1 MCWREL
7 LYMLPELYLLGS
19 AMIALLLGIV
29 VDARWVHRLSAVSMG
44 VVVVLSW
51 WSGVTDHV
59 AEDVHLFNGL
69 VLHTRYTCISRM
81 LVGVAGFVASLLF
94 LCARREVRYE
104 FSVVMLFAT
113 LGAMTL
119 VQAGHFLSL
128 YISLELNS
136 LSSCVLVC
144 FNRSSERASE
154 SALKFFILSALSSC
168 IMLYGI
174 SLVYGYST
182 GLECNVMQE
191 ILAGRASLGATLGC
205 AFVLVGVLFKLAVV
219 PFHMWAVDTYHGS
232 PMAAMAFFLIVTK
245 SAAILLLARIVG
257 ENGILQQSIL
267 YGIISVS
274 GLSALVGELGALRQ
288 SNIKRLL
295 AYSNIGQ
302 LGYVLPVVVLHG
314 TSSYAIFHYV
324 LTSWVINAW
333 IFSVLL
339 RYDDEGFELASLAGM
354 HRSSPFVAF
363 ALVVS
368 MVSAAGFPPFL
379 GCWPKYFFL
388 KSIVMSDIPTVV
400 AFPYVLLVCAV
411 GIVPCFYCF
420 RIARVVYFDQPAMGA
435 GHPALPHH
443 LGLTV
448 IAVVC
453 MLLSVIA
460 LFLAQYFDILFQGL
474 VWVFGGCT

>member
-1 MCWREL
+1 MYWEDL
-7 LYMLPELYLLGS
+7 LRILPELYLLGS
-19 AMIALLLGIV
+19 AMVVLLLGMV
-29 VDARWVHRLSAVSMG
+29 VDARWIHRLSAVSMG
-44 VVVVLSW
+44 VVAFLSW
-51 WSGVTDHV
+51 LSAVNHV
-59 AEDVHLFNGL
+59 AEDTTLFNGL
-69 VLHTRYTCISRM
+69 VLHTRYTCASRV
-81 LVGVAGFVASLLF
+81 LVSIAGFIASFLS
-94 LCARREVRYE
+94 LCAKREARYE
-104 FSVVMLFAT
+104 FSVVMLFAI

-119 VQAGHFLSL
+119 VQAGHFLSF

-144 FNRSSERASE
+144 FNRGSKHASE
-154 SALKFFILSALSSC
+154 SALKFFMLSALSSC
-168 IMLYGI
+168 VMLYGI
-174 SLVYGYST
+174 SLVYGYSP
-182 GLECNVMQE
+182 GLECSVVKE
-191 ILAGRASLGATLGC
+191 VLEGRASLGAALGC
-205 AFVLVGVLFKLAVV
+205 AFILVGVLSKLAVV

-245 SAAILLLARIVG
+245 SAAILLLARMVG
-257 ENGILQQSIL
+257 ENGVLQQGLLLGFICA
-267 YGIISVS
+267 S
-274 GLSALVGELGALRQ
+274 GLSTIVGELGALRQ

-324 LTSWVINAW
+324 LTGWIINAW

-379 GCWPKYFFL
+379 GCWPKYFLL
-388 KSIVMSDIPTVV
+388 KSIAMSDIPTVV
-400 AFPYVLLVCAV
+400 AFSYVLLVCAV

-435 GHPALPHH
+435 GHPALTHH

-460 LFLAQYFDILFQGL
+460 LCLSPYFDILLQGL
-474 VWVFGGCT
+474 VWVFGGRT

>member
-1 MCWREL
+1 MCWRDL

-19 AMIALLLGIV
+19 AMVALLLGMV
-29 VDARWVHRLSAVSMG
+29 VDARWIHRLSAISMG

-51 WSGVTDHV
+51 WSGVAHHV
-59 AEDVHLFNGL
+59 AGDVHLFSGL
-69 VLHTRYTCISRM
+69 VLHTQYTCVSRIF
-81 LVGVAGFVASLLF
+81 VGIAGFVVSLLF
-94 LCARREVRYE
+94 LCAKREVRYE
-104 FSVVMLFAT
+104 FSVVMLFAA

-144 FNRSSERASE
+144 FNRGSERASE

-182 GLECNVMQE
+182 GLECGVMRE
-191 ILAGRASLGATLGC
+191 ILEGRASLGATLGC
-205 AFVLVGVLFKLAVV
+205 AFILVGVLFKLAVA

-232 PMAAMAFFLIVTK
+232 PMAAMAFFFIVTK
-245 SAAILLLARIVG
+245 STAILLLARIIG

-267 YGIISVS
+267 FGIIFVS
-274 GLSALVGELGALRQ
+274 GLSAIIGELGALRQ

-302 LGYVLPVVVLHG
+302 LGYVLPVVALHG
-314 TSSYAIFHYV
+314 TSSCVISHYV
-324 LTSWVINAW
+324 LTSLVINAW

-339 RYDDEGFELASLAGM
+339 RYDDEGFELADLAGM
-354 HRSSPFVAF
+354 YRNNPFVAF
-363 ALVVS
+363 SLVTS
-368 MVSAAGFPPFL
+368 MISTAGFPPFV
-379 GCWPKYFFL
+379 GCWPKYFLL
-388 KSIVMSDIPTVV
+388 KSIVMSDIPAVV
-400 AFPYVLLVCAV
+400 AFPYVLFACAV
-411 GIVPCFYCF
+411 GAVPCFYCF
-420 RIARVVYFDQPAMGA
+420 RIARVVYFDQPARGA
-435 GHPALPHH
+435 EHPALPRR
-443 LGLTV
+443 LGLTAV
-448 IAVVC
+448 AVVC
-453 MLLSVIA
+453 TLLSVAA

-474 VWVFGGCT
+474 VWVLVGHT